1 MAVKF
6 QDYYQ
11 TLGVPRDAS
20 AEQIQRAYR
29 KLAKQYHPDHNK
41 SPEAE
46 ARFKQV
52 NEAYEVLKDPTKRQ
66 RYDQLGKNWQ
76 AGQDFRPP
84 PGFEDFG
91 GFEFRGGP
99 NAHGFS
105 FHGGG
110 QFSDFF
116 EALFGQHFRRA
127 GGGSADRGG
136 AGDPFAGFSQRQQAQ
151 PQEQE
156 AAITVSLHEAHHGS
170 SRSLQL
176 QGPDGTRSIEV
187 QIPPGTKPGQKIRLR
202 GQHLLLKVNVA
213 PDPRF
218 SIDGHHLTTD
228 VAVSPATAALGGEV
242 DVPTL
247 DGHVTMTIPA
257 GTSSGGKLRL
267 KGKGLGGKGDLFVR
281 LRITVPKTMTDEQR
295 KLYEQL
301 RELEKK

>member
-11 TLGVPRDAS
+11 TLGVPRDAT

-29 KLAKQYHPDHNK
+29 KLAKQYHPDRNK
-41 SPEAE
+41 GLEAE
-46 ARFKQV
+46 SKFKQV
-52 NEAYEVLKDPTKRQ
+52 SEAYEVLKDPAKRQ
-66 RYDQLGKNWQ
+66 RYDQLGENWQ
-76 AGQDFRPP
+76 AGQEFRPP
-84 PGFEDFG
+84 PGFE

-116 EALFGQHFRRA
+116 EALFGQHMRRA
-127 GGGSADRGG
+127 GGASG
-136 AGDPFAGFSQRQQAQ
+136 GDPFAGFAHQHDHFRGRG

-156 AAITVSLHEAHHGS
+156 AAITVSLHEAHHGC

-176 QGPDGTRSIEV
+176 QGPDGNKTIEV
-187 QIPPGTKPGQKIRLR
+187 QIPPATKPGQKIRLR

-218 SIDGHHLTTD
+218 SIDGHNLTTEI
-228 VAVSPATAALGGEV
+228 AVSPATAALGGEV

-247 DGHVTMTIPA
+247 DGDVTLTVPPGA
-257 GTSSGGKLRL
+257 TSGGGGKLRL

-281 LRITVPKTMTDEQR
+281 LRIAVPKTLTDEQR

-301 RELEKK
+301 KKLDTGK